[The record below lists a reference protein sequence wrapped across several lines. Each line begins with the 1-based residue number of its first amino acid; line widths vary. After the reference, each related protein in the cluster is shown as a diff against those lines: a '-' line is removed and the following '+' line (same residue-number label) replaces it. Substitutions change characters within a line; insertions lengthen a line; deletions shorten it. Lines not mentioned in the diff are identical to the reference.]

1 MNGIINNYRISVIML
16 LVMALLVVLLVSA
29 GYAFNRGD
37 IAEELALITSLPWG
51 IVTLIDVYVGFI
63 LVSLWILW
71 REGALIRAL
80 PWIILIMIL
89 GNIISCIYVLLALY
103 RSTYENN
110 MNRGFL
116 P

>member
-1 MNGIINNYRISVIML
+1 MNGIINNYRIPVMMV
-16 LVMALLVVLLVSA
+16 LVMALLVLLLVSA
-29 GYAFNRGD
+29 GYAFNKGD

-51 IVTLIDVYVGFI
+51 VVTLIDVYVGFI

-71 REGALIRAL
+71 REDTLSRAL
-80 PWIILIMIL
+80 PWITLIMIL

-103 RSTYENN
+103 RTTYENS
-110 MNRGFL
+110 MNRGLL